1 MTRRSRELSSGA
13 IPLTTF
19 HRFAFDSKLLYRVDL
34 ERSNDSQTHG
44 YGTMKEIEEKPV
56 EHEFSKDFLTGCLAL
71 IVIGLILFVLVPLL
85 IFVLKLSV
93 LVAVPIGLIAAFVI
107 FTAFF
112 GRIINI
118 LRRKW

>member
-1 MTRRSRELSSGA
+1 
-13 IPLTTF
+13 
-19 HRFAFDSKLLYRVDL
+19 
-34 ERSNDSQTHG
+34 
-44 YGTMKEIEEKPV
+44 MKEIEEKHV

-107 FTAFF
+107 FTRVFWSNYKYLTTEMVR
-112 GRIINI
+112 GS
-118 LRRKW
+118 LQW

>member
-1 MTRRSRELSSGA
+1 
-13 IPLTTF
+13 
-19 HRFAFDSKLLYRVDL
+19 
-34 ERSNDSQTHG
+34 
-44 YGTMKEIEEKPV
+44 MKEIEEKPV
-56 EHEFSKDFLTGCLAL
+56 EHEFSKDFLTGCLALIVIGLILFVLCLAL